1 MFFIFFMGFYHM
13 VFGMWEN
20 FQQIKLL
27 LFVLLGI
34 FHLGFYHVGKCL
46 MAFFI
51 VAFWYV
57 AIFYVGDF
65 QICCLWGF

>member
-1 MFFIFFMGFYHM
+1 M

-20 FQQIKLL
+20 VQQNNSYNKL